1 MEDSVSN
8 LLGMVLGFLGL
19 ILSILVIALVVVWMN
34 FKKENK
40 ETKEVE
46 QNQMIG
52 GSAKKEGNK
61 SKQVK
66 APYSTASVYDF
77 MQFDDIKD
85 NMIIKKKNYKYLM
98 VLGCQGVNYDLMSG
112 VEKSS
117 TEQGFLQFL
126 NTLRYPIQIY
136 IQTRSV
142 NLNKSI
148 EKYEQK
154 VENVRKEF
162 VNKQV
167 AYNGIMN
174 SENHTAEQK
183 LEAKKEYIKARN
195 LYEYGVDILK
205 DTEKVNLNR
214 NVLKKSYYVVLSYT
228 VEDTDRGEYSEEE
241 LSAMAF
247 SELYTKAI
255 SITSSLGV
263 TGITS
268 KVLDSVEL
276 AELLYI
282 SYNRDDSDLIEIN
295 KAIQAGYMEIYSTA
309 KDVIQKKM
317 EALEEAA
324 AKKAMDVAEEAMFE
338 AEKLIELENKEKS
351 FDNAINVLA
360 NMIIDENKSLVG
372 DDIAEKSKE
381 IVKKRGR
388 KKKTEGEING

>member
-214 NVLKKSYYVVLSYT
+214 NVLKKSYYVVLSY
-228 VEDTDRGEYSEEE
+228 
-241 LSAMAF
+241 
-247 SELYTKAI
+247 KI
-255 SITSSLGV
+255 
-263 TGITS
+263 
-268 KVLDSVEL
+268 
-276 AELLYI
+276 
-282 SYNRDDSDLIEIN
+282 
-295 KAIQAGYMEIYSTA
+295 
-309 KDVIQKKM
+309 
-317 EALEEAA
+317 
-324 AKKAMDVAEEAMFE
+324 
-338 AEKLIELENKEKS
+338 
-351 FDNAINVLA
+351 
-360 NMIIDENKSLVG
+360 
-372 DDIAEKSKE
+372 
-381 IVKKRGR
+381 GR
-388 KKKTEGEING
+388 AHV